1 MRFVTCLWGAAAV
14 STALTVPAAAQQSA
28 QLGIEEIVVTA
39 RKTAENLQVVPLS
52 VFAFIAKA
60 LQDINPRTLSDLNN
74 LSPSLNFQQATGRV
88 GQGRIQMRGTSG
100 GTVGTSKAT
109 IFLDGIFIAGNASNI
124 NFAEIERIEVVPG
137 PQSALYGRSTFAGAV
152 NYITRDPGEA
162 MSVHANAT
170 AARFGDYE
178 GSLWAGGPVV
188 EGKLLGS
195 GTVFYQRFG
204 APKSWTGSNGTTRM
218 ARTLSKSAGTKWI
231 ATPSDDLRIEA
242 RATYYRDIDQP
253 QYVSVLS
260 PRNRVGSKGSFSKQ
274 VGPTTPGAATNL
286 GVIPV
291 YPLGKVHYIPA
302 TPFTAG
308 AFNPNAFETR
318 NKKQGWRTNLQVEWT
333 VADHT
338 VALNTAHQYEKT
350 VTGQQVNIQQPITLM
365 TFINNPTAGTGQ
377 QFQKELSKS
386 AELRVTSPQDQRLR
400 YTFGFFYEKADP
412 TVDQVGT
419 TFGLNVCQTICTLT
433 ELGVF
438 TVNTVRTAI
447 ALANDVR
454 DEAPFGGIYFD
465 ITDQFTASVEAR
477 YQWEYRRQANYVAA
491 IGSTSVNVGV
501 PTPFATIVLAGY
513 TPPATR
519 EALAAAGAAP
529 IDLRGNFKKFLPRL
543 NLQYRVNDDMQF
555 FAVYSEGNNPGGFN
569 TSQFIG
575 VAGTGTT
582 AGQRF
587 VKEETLKNYE
597 LGMKSVW
604 MDNRLLF
611 NASIYYMDW
620 SNLVTAATYF
630 TPPPNQIFFGVNEN
644 RGTSHSKGIEAEAS
658 FIPAEGWTTRAT
670 FSYTDAVYDRFCSNN
685 YALLTGV
692 DDDPGPTNC
701 RNVDGN
707 KVDLVPSTRA
717 SIGAGYTAESN
728 SDWDWFARGD
738 IQFQAGMYVDEFN
751 FGKSYPR
758 WTSNLHIGVEN
769 ETFNVEVFCRKCFD
783 NREPERFVRFSDL
796 RGPGATN
803 TTNQSIGHQ
812 PRIPFQ
818 VGVRVVYDY

>member
-1 MRFVTCLWGAAAV
+1 MRHAFL
-14 STALTVPAAAQQSA
+14 SLTVAAGAVLTAPLAAQGPA
-28 QLGIEEIVVTA
+28 QIEEVIVTA
-39 RKTAENLQVVPLS
+39 RKTSENLQAVPLS
-52 VFAFIAKA
+52 VFAFTAKA
-60 LQDINPRTLSDLNN
+60 LQEINPRTLSDLNN
-74 LSPSLNFQQATGRV
+74 LSPSLNFQQATGRI

-100 GTVGTSKAT
+100 GTAGTSKAT
-109 IFLDGIFIAGNASNI
+109 IFLDGIYIAGNASNI
-124 NFAEIERIEVVPG
+124 NFAEIEQIEVVPG
-137 PQSALYGRSTFAGAV
+137 LQSALYGRSTFAGAV
-152 NYITRDPGEA
+152 NYITRDPTDEYQLK
-162 MSVHANAT
+162 ANFTGAN
-170 AARFGDYE
+170 FGDYE
-178 GSLWAGGPVV
+178 GSLWTGGPVV
-188 EGKLLGS
+188 EGKLLGAA
-195 GTVFYQRFG
+195 TLFYQRFG
-204 APKSWTGSNGTTRM
+204 APKSWTASDGKTRL
-218 ARTLSKSAGTKWI
+218 ARTHSKSAGTKWV
-231 ATPSDDLRIEA
+231 ATPTDELRVEA
-242 RATYYRDIDQP
+242 RATYYEDADQP
-253 QYVSVLS
+253 QWVSVLS
-260 PRNRVGSKGSFSKQ
+260 PRNRVGSDGSFSKQ
-274 VGPTTPGAATNL
+274 VGPTTPGPTNL

-291 YPLGKVHYIPA
+291 YPLGKVHYIPT

-308 AFNPNAFETR
+308 AINPNAFETQ

-333 VADHT
+333 VAEHT
-338 VALNTAHQYEKT
+338 LTLTAAHQYEKT
-350 VTGQQVNIQQPITLM
+350 VTGQQVNIQQPIALM
-365 TFINNPTAGTGQ
+365 TFVNNPTAGTGQ
-377 QFQKELSKS
+377 QFQKEQSNS
-386 AELRVTSPQDQRLR
+386 AELRLTSPQDQRLR
-400 YTFGFFYEKADP
+400 YTLGFFYEKADP

-454 DEAPFGGIYFD
+454 DEAPFGGVYFD
-465 ITDQFTASVEAR
+465 ITDNFTASFEAR

-491 IGSTSVNVGV
+491 VGSQSVNVNV
-501 PTPFATIVLAGY
+501 PTPFAAIVPAGY

-519 EALAAAGAAP
+519 EALKAAGPAP

-543 NLQYRVNDDMQF
+543 NLQYRVNEDLQV

-582 AGQRF
+582 DSQRF
-587 VKEETLKNYE
+587 VAEETLKNYE
-597 LGMKSVW
+597 VGMKSTW
-604 MDNRLLF
+604 LDRRLLF
-611 NASIYYMDW
+611 NTSIYYMDW

-644 RGTSHSKGIEAEAS
+644 RGTSHSKGIEAELS
-658 FIPAEGWTTRAT
+658 FVPAEGWTTRAT
-670 FSYTDAVYDRFCSNN
+670 FSYTDAVYDSFCSNN
-685 YALLTGV
+685 YALLTGI
-692 DDDPGPTNC
+692 DDDPGPTTC
-701 RNVDGN
+701 RRVDGN

-717 SIGAGYTAESN
+717 SLGAGYTAAASG
-728 SDWDWFARGD
+728 DWNWFARGD
-738 IQFQAGMYVDEFN
+738 VQFQSGMYVDEFN

-758 WTSNLHIGVEN
+758 WTSNLHIGMEN
-769 ETFNVEVFCRKCFD
+769 ENFNVEVFCRNCTD